1 LTAAAHVPGDVETY
15 LARVRDALSD
25 LPVEERN
32 ELLAEVEPSLYESAS
47 EAGGSVAARLGPPED
62 FAAELRSAAGLQES
76 EAPRPAGLRETID
89 RALADRRV
97 ETSLGYARQLGPAWW
112 VARGYL
118 VVAGLALL
126 FGASWSVAHGA
137 VPRIGSAT
145 VGLVVILLAIAGSV
159 ALGLWGRG
167 RIALAVVN
175 LLAVVAVIPVAQ
187 HLSHG
192 TPVQTTIVTVPAIQ
206 PGLSY
211 NGVPVDNIYP
221 YSRSGKLLHDVFLF
235 TGSGAPLNVSTV
247 APDPDRRVP
256 VTKTGRRVFNAFPIR
271 YYEPA
276 TKIVLR
282 PNAAPRVHV
291 PKLKTRP
298 LR

>member
-32 ELLAEVEPSLYESAS
+32 ELLVEVEASLWESAS
-47 EAGGSVAARLGPPED
+47 ETGGPVAARLGPPED

-76 EAPRPAGLRETID
+76 EAPRPAGLRETLD

-97 ETSLGYARQLGPAWW
+97 EASLRYARQLAPAWW

-126 FGASWSVAHGA
+126 VGASWSVAHA
-137 VPRIGSAT
+137 SVPRIGSAS
-145 VGLVVILLAIAGSV
+145 VGLAVIMLAVVASV
-159 ALGLWGRG
+159 AIGLARSA
-167 RIALAVVN
+167 RIGLAVVN
-175 LLAVVAVIPVAQ
+175 LLVLVAVIPVAQ

-192 TPVQTTIVTVPAIQ
+192 TPVQTTIVTVPAVQ

-211 NGVPVDNIYP
+211 NGVPVGNIYP
-221 YSRSGKLLHDVFLF
+221 YSRDGKLLHDVFLF

-256 VTKTGRRVFNAFPIR
+256 VTRSGQRIFNAFPIR

-282 PNAAPRVHV
+282 PNAAPKVHV